1 MKTTAIPI
9 YNDSLY
15 KQCIHF
21 INQILKVKNL
31 TQQQS
36 TIKKKYLSAH
46 QVRMVEYAE
55 TCDWHYKEF
64 LARMR
69 TITNT
74 ELKCNTLTS

>member
-1 MKTTAIPI
+1 M
-9 YNDSLY
+9 
-15 KQCIHF
+15 
-21 INQILKVKNL
+21 
-31 TQQQS
+31 TQQFDS

>member
-1 MKTTAIPI
+1 MHKFYLTRFW
-9 YNDSLY
+9 
-15 KQCIHF
+15 K
-21 INQILKVKNL
+21 LKIWLNNS
-31 TQQQS
+31 QQL
-36 TIKKKYLSAH
+36 KKKYLSAH